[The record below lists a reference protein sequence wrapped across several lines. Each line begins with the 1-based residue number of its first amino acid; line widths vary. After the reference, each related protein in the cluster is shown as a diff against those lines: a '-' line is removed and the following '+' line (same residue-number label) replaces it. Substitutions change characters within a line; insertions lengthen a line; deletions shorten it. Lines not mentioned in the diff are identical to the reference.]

1 MAPKRG
7 LGRGLSN
14 LIPTDD
20 TTEDVTTKTSKQTKT
35 GTVTKTEIVKKVEQT
50 LNTKKRVQRRCIAG
64 ACRFHQT
71 VWCD

>member
-20 TTEDVTTKTSKQTKT
+20 TTEVS
-35 GTVTKTEIVKKVEQT
+35 
-50 LNTKKRVQRRCIAG
+50 VQRHRNRLKQALLQKQ
-64 ACRFHQT
+64 RL
-71 VWCD
+71 

>member
-20 TTEDVTTKTSKQTKT
+20 TTRQRQALLQKQK
-35 GTVTKTEIVKKVEQT
+35 
-50 LNTKKRVQRRCIAG
+50 L
-64 ACRFHQT
+64 
-71 VWCD
+71 

>member
-20 TTEDVTTKTSKQTKT
+20 TTEDVSPKRLKQALLQK
-35 GTVTKTEIVKKVEQT
+35 
-50 LNTKKRVQRRCIAG
+50 QRL
-64 ACRFHQT
+64 
-71 VWCD
+71 

>member
-20 TTEDVTTKTSKQTKT
+20 TTEDVSPKASKQTKT
-35 GTVTKTEIVKKVEQT
+35 GAVTKTEVVKTDIKYQP
-50 LNTKKRVQRRCIAG
+50 
-64 ACRFHQT
+64 
-71 VWCD
+71 D

>member
-20 TTEDVTTKTSKQTKT
+20 TTEASHTHAQGFRTQSGLQQYFQIQSVIPALSGFPLGIET
-35 GTVTKTEIVKKVEQT
+35 G
-50 LNTKKRVQRRCIAG
+50 AY
-64 ACRFHQT
+64 
-71 VWCD
+71 D

>member
-20 TTEDVTTKTSKQTKT
+20 TTEDVSLKASKQTKT
-35 GTVTKTEIVKKVEQT
+35 GAVTK
-50 LNTKKRVQRRCIAG
+50 QRL
-64 ACRFHQT
+64 
-71 VWCD
+71 

>member
-20 TTEDVTTKTSKQTKT
+20 NGDVSTSTKPKSTKSTTVSSKSETI
-35 GTVTKTEIVKKVEQT
+35 KTEQT
-50 LNTKKRVQRRCIAG
+50 
-64 ACRFHQT
+64 
-71 VWCD
+71 

>member
-35 GTVTKTEIVKKVEQT
+35 GTLQKQK
-50 LNTKKRVQRRCIAG
+50 L
-64 ACRFHQT
+64 
-71 VWCD
+71 

>member
-20 TTEDVTTKTSKQTKT
+20 TTEDVTTKHRNRQRQALLQKQK
-35 GTVTKTEIVKKVEQT
+35 
-50 LNTKKRVQRRCIAG
+50 L
-64 ACRFHQT
+64 
-71 VWCD
+71 